1 MNNVSSVSNSVPAYD
16 IGIDAA
22 AEIAKLRQQQLKA
35 NGQGAVQ
42 LIQQAATV
50 GSTAAS
56 IDGKGTQINTY
67 A

>member
-1 MNNVSSVSNSVPAYD
+1 MTNVSSVSNSTPSYE
-16 IGIDAA
+16 IGNDAA
-22 AEIAKLRQQQLKA
+22 IEIAKIRQDQLKS
-35 NGQGAVQ
+35 NGQSAIQ
-42 LIQQAATV
+42 LIEGASTV